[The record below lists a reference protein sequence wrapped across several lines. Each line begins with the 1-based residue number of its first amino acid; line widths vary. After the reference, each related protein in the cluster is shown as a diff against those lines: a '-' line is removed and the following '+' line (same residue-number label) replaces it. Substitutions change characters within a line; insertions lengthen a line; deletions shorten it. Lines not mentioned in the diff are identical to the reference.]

1 MPERRTMPLRIGSLF
16 SGYGGLDLAVQ
27 QAYEAEPVWHVEFDD
42 APSKILARH
51 WPDVPNLRDVT
62 QVDWKE
68 VAKEAPVD
76 ILTGGFP

>member
-1 MPERRTMPLRIGSLF
+1 MLRIGSMF

-27 QAYEAEPVWHVEFDD
+27 QVYDAEVAWHCEFDD
-42 APSKILARH
+42 APSRVLAHH
-51 WPDVPNLRDVT
+51 WPDAPNLRDVT

-76 ILTGGFP
+76 ILAGGFP